1 MKTLLIELNYYNVS
15 EKTLTRFIQYMDQQA
30 NEKFAGKIINI
41 TSNNHLLES
50 RDKWRNRAFTN
61 MAYTNCYET
70 AIETLYDKYKGDS
83 EKIRLLDEINELYAE
98 LEKTVEV

>member
-15 EKTLTRFIQYMDQQA
+15 EKTLNNFIQNIDQQA
-30 NEKFAGKIINI
+30 TELFDCKIHNI
-41 TSNNHLLES
+41 TSNNYLLES

-70 AIETLYDKYKGDS
+70 AIETLYDKYKNNP
-83 EKIRLLDEINELYAE
+83 EKIKLLDEINELYAE